1 VTRHPY
7 DDIESFV
14 LGELEPAHAEVVL
27 DHAESCA
34 TCAVLLAEAVR
45 GSAALANP
53 LKSRPGREALR
64 MSPRASAMTRA
75 WPVVASLAVAA
86 SLALFVWNVDLRS
99 SMSALAPAP
108 VAALVHSHFVHH
120 PLLSASGKESAK
132 AIVAADGSWIYVV
145 ADQLTPEL
153 AYAVWVTEGGR
164 STRLGT
170 FAADSAGEGTAY
182 FRLPRAK
189 PQAIAVAPDG
199 EDPAASSG
207 ALRWP

>member
-14 LGELEPAHAEVVL
+14 LGELEPDHAVVVL
-27 DHAESCA
+27 DHADGCA
-34 TCAVLLAEAVR
+34 TCAVLLAEAVK

-53 LKSRPGREALR
+53 LTARPSRASLRSRPRL
-64 MSPRASAMTRA
+64 SPLTRT
-75 WPVVASLAVAA
+75 WPIIASLAAA
-86 SLALFVWNVDLRS
+86 ACLALLVWNVDLRS
-99 SMSALAPAP
+99 TMSALPPTP

-120 PLLSASGKESAK
+120 PLVSTSGKESAK
-132 AIVAADGSWIYVV
+132 AIVAADGSWVYIV

-153 AYAVWVTEGGR
+153 PYAVWLTVDGR
-164 STRLGT
+164 SSRLGS
-170 FAADSAGEGTAY
+170 FAADSVGEGTAF
-182 FRLPRAK
+182 FRMPRSK

-199 EDPAASSG
+199 EDPAASSA

>member
-14 LGELEPAHAEVVL
+14 LGELEPDRAVMIL
-27 DHAESCA
+27 DHADGCA

-53 LKSRPGREALR
+53 VTARPGRESLR
-64 MSPRASAMTRA
+64 SIPRASIMTRA
-75 WPVVASLAVAA
+75 WPIVASVALAAC
-86 SLALFVWNVDLRS
+86 LALFVWNVDLRS
-99 SMSALAPAP
+99 NMSALAPAP

-120 PLLSASGKESAK
+120 PLVSASGKESAK

-153 AYAVWVTEGGR
+153 TYAVWLTVDGH
-164 STRLGT
+164 STRLGS
-170 FAADSAGEGTAY
+170 FAADGAGEGTA
-182 FRLPRAK
+182 FFQAPRSK
-189 PQAIAVAPDG
+189 PQAIVVAPDG
-199 EDPAASSG
+199 EDPAASSA